1 MPIMIFTMLV
11 VLVVAAAVIAVVVMG
26 MQGTGREQHP
36 EIADAMARTAR
47 HLNGEG
53 NPPRALVAIFN
64 EADEVSD
71 IDVKQIPGRLR
82 SMASARSAR
91 SARSAAS
98 ANPPERDAV
107 AQVATAEEAAPE
119 GLVPEVAE
127 PSTAVT
133 QALSASPQAE
143 IVAESYGVPGD
154 TVPREAIAEAL
165 LAEAPATP
173 TADPY
178 GVLGS
183 TPPGGVQGDTVVRVR
198 LPEPDQQG

>member
-26 MQGTGREQHP
+26 MQGTGRDQHP

-53 NPPRALVAIFN
+53 QPPRALVAIFN

-71 IDVKQIPGRLR
+71 LNVKQIPGRIR

-98 ANPPERDAV
+98 ARSASSANPPEMDAV
-107 AQVATAEEAAPE
+107 TE
-119 GLVPEVAE
+119 GLDPEVAE
-127 PSTAVT
+127 PATFVSE
-133 QALSASPQAE
+133 ALAASPQVTVVE
-143 IVAESYGVPGD
+143 ESYGVPGD

-183 TPPGGVQGDTVVRVR
+183 TPPDAVQGDTVVRVR
-198 LPEPDQQG
+198 LPEPDQQA